1 MEINKEENKFKYYVN
16 KYTTEAKYF
25 SFPKSM
31 ENVNIYPFI
40 VLTGKGNI
48 VEIFW
53 SFMKAII
60 YILINKND
68 LLKDWNKKI
77 ILWEN
82 WICLLNKKL
91 RQLISAINKKLYF
104 HKNKE
109 VAKRFILFK
118 NIYIIRLNQ
127 LRWIWNRVIKILS
140 ILIN

>member
-1 MEINKEENKFKYYVN
+1 
-16 KYTTEAKYF
+16 
-25 SFPKSM
+25 M

-91 RQLISAINKKLYF
+91 IQLISVINKKLYF

-109 VAKRFILFK
+109 VVKRFILFK